1 MFKNHQ
7 KLVTFTCTA
16 AAGVL
21 LLSACGGSTSTGS
34 SGSASAS
41 SSASSSASAGAS
53 ASSGTLKIEGAWVKA
68 SKGGM
73 TGVFG
78 KITNSGD
85 KPVKITSASS
95 TATDTVQL
103 HTTTKG
109 SDGGTKMEQVH
120 EFTIEPGATLELK
133 PGGDHIMLM
142 DMGCSLA
149 AGGATTVTVKTE
161 DGASLEFKPVARDY
175 QGAKEEYKGEGSASA
190 TADASASGH
199 DHSHEGHDHEHGGHD
214 HSHSHDGGH
223 DHSHEG
229 HDHEHGGHDH
239 SHSHDGHDHSHEG
252 HDHEH
257 GGSSASGSA
266 SADEHADHDH
276 GEGSHEHSH
285 GAAGASESPLPECK

>member
-16 AAGVL
+16 AAGML
-21 LLSACGGSTSTGS
+21 LLSACGGSTSTGA

-41 SSASSSASAGAS
+41 SSASSSASASAGASAAGGQGAS

-199 DHSHEGHDHEHGGHD
+199 DHSH
-214 HSHSHDGGH
+214 SHD
-223 DHSHEG
+223 
-229 HDHEHGGHDH
+229 GGHDH

-266 SADEHADHDH
+266 SAGEHADHDH

>member
-16 AAGVL
+16 AAGML
-21 LLSACGGSTSTGS
+21 LLSACGGSTSTGA

-41 SSASSSASAGAS
+41 SSASSSASAGASAAGGGQGAS

-85 KPVKITSASS
+85 KPVKITGASS

-175 QGAKEEYKGEGSASA
+175 QGAKEEYKGQGSASA

-199 DHSHEGHDHEHGGHD
+199 DHSH
-214 HSHSHDGGH
+214 SHD
-223 DHSHEG
+223 
-229 HDHEHGGHDH
+229 GGHDH

-266 SADEHADHDH
+266 SAGEHADHDH

>member
-21 LLSACGGSTSTGS
+21 LLSACGGGSTGTGA

-41 SSASSSASAGAS
+41 SSASSSASAGASAAGGGQGAS

-142 DMGCSLA
+142 DMSCSLA

-175 QGAKEEYKGEGSASA
+175 QGAKEEYKGEGSAPA

-199 DHSHEGHDHEHGGHD
+199 DHSHSHGGHD
-214 HSHSHDGGH
+214 HSHSHG
-223 DHSHEG
+223 
-229 HDHEHGGHDH
+229 
-239 SHSHDGHDHSHEG
+239 GHDHSHEG

>member
-21 LLSACGGSTSTGS
+21 LLSACGGGSTSTGA

-41 SSASSSASAGAS
+41 SSASSSASAGASAAGGGQGAS

-142 DMGCSLA
+142 DMSCSLA

-199 DHSHEGHDHEHGGHD
+199 DHSH
-214 HSHSHDGGH
+214 S
-223 DHSHEG
+223 
-229 HDHEHGGHDH
+229 HGGHDH

>member
-21 LLSACGGSTSTGS
+21 LLSACGGSTSTGA

-41 SSASSSASAGAS
+41 SSASSSTSAGASAAGGGQGAS

-199 DHSHEGHDHEHGGHD
+199 DHSH
-214 HSHSHDGGH
+214 SHD
-223 DHSHEG
+223 
-229 HDHEHGGHDH
+229 GGHDH

>member
-21 LLSACGGSTSTGS
+21 LLSACGGGSTGTGA

-41 SSASSSASAGAS
+41 SSASSSASAGASAAGGGQGAS

-142 DMGCSLA
+142 DMSCSLA

-199 DHSHEGHDHEHGGHD
+199 DHSHEGHDHEHGG
-214 HSHSHDGGH
+214 
-223 DHSHEG
+223 
-229 HDHEHGGHDH
+229 
-239 SHSHDGHDHSHEG
+239 
-252 HDHEH
+252 
-257 GGSSASGSA
+257 SSASGSA

>member
-16 AAGVL
+16 AAGML
-21 LLSACGGSTSTGS
+21 LLSACGGGSTSTGA

-41 SSASSSASAGAS
+41 SSASSSASAGASAAGGGQGAS

-199 DHSHEGHDHEHGGHD
+199 DHSHEGHDHEHGG
-214 HSHSHDGGH
+214 
-223 DHSHEG
+223 
-229 HDHEHGGHDH
+229 
-239 SHSHDGHDHSHEG
+239 
-252 HDHEH
+252 
-257 GGSSASGSA
+257 SSASGSA
-266 SADEHADHDH
+266 SAGEHADHDH

>member
-21 LLSACGGSTSTGS
+21 LLSACGGGSTSTGS

-41 SSASSSASAGAS
+41 SSASSSASAGASAAGGQGAS

-85 KPVKITSASS
+85 KPVKITGASS

-142 DMGCSLA
+142 DMSCSLA

-199 DHSHEGHDHEHGGHD
+199 DHSHSHGGHD
-214 HSHSHDGGH
+214 HSHSH
-223 DHSHEG
+223 
-229 HDHEHGGHDH
+229 GGHDH
-239 SHSHDGHDHSHEG
+239 SHSHGGHDHSHEG

-266 SADEHADHDH
+266 SAGEHADHDH

>member
-21 LLSACGGSTSTGS
+21 LLSACGGGSTGTGA

-41 SSASSSASAGAS
+41 SSASSSASAGASAAGGGQGAS

-142 DMGCSLA
+142 DMSCSLA

-175 QGAKEEYKGEGSASA
+175 QGAKEEYKGEGSAPA
-190 TADASASGH
+190 TADASAS
-199 DHSHEGHDHEHGGHD
+199 
-214 HSHSHDGGH
+214 
-223 DHSHEG
+223 
-229 HDHEHGGHDH
+229 
-239 SHSHDGHDHSHEG
+239 GHDHSHEG

>member
-1 MFKNHQ
+1 MQ
-7 KLVTFTCTA
+7 
-16 AAGVL
+16 
-21 LLSACGGSTSTGS
+21 
-34 SGSASAS
+34 
-41 SSASSSASAGAS
+41 
-53 ASSGTLKIEGAWVKA
+53 
-68 SKGGM
+68 
-73 TGVFG
+73 
-78 KITNSGD
+78 
-85 KPVKITSASS
+85 
-95 TATDTVQL
+95 
-103 HTTTKG
+103 
-109 SDGGTKMEQVH
+109 QVH

-199 DHSHEGHDHEHGGHD
+199 DHSHEGHDHEHGG
-214 HSHSHDGGH
+214 
-223 DHSHEG
+223 
-229 HDHEHGGHDH
+229 
-239 SHSHDGHDHSHEG
+239 
-252 HDHEH
+252 
-257 GGSSASGSA
+257 SSASGSA

>member
-16 AAGVL
+16 AAGML
-21 LLSACGGSTSTGS
+21 LLSACGGSTSTGA

-41 SSASSSASAGAS
+41 SSASSSASASAGASAAGGQGAS

-85 KPVKITSASS
+85 KPVKITGASS

-199 DHSHEGHDHEHGGHD
+199 DHSH
-214 HSHSHDGGH
+214 
-223 DHSHEG
+223 
-229 HDHEHGGHDH
+229 
-239 SHSHDGHDHSHEG
+239 SHDGHDHSHEG

-266 SADEHADHDH
+266 SAGEHADHDH

>member
-16 AAGVL
+16 AAGML
-21 LLSACGGSTSTGS
+21 LLSACGGSTSTGA

-41 SSASSSASAGAS
+41 SSASSSASAGASAAGGGQGAS

-199 DHSHEGHDHEHGGHD
+199 DHSHSHGGHD
-214 HSHSHDGGH
+214 HSHSHDG
-223 DHSHEG
+223 
-229 HDHEHGGHDH
+229 
-239 SHSHDGHDHSHEG
+239 GHDHSHEG

>member
-16 AAGVL
+16 AAGML
-21 LLSACGGSTSTGS
+21 LLSACGGSTGTGA

-41 SSASSSASAGAS
+41 SSASSSASAGASAAGGGQGAS

-142 DMGCSLA
+142 DMSCSLA

-214 HSHSHDGGH
+214 HSHSHG
-223 DHSHEG
+223 
-229 HDHEHGGHDH
+229 
-239 SHSHDGHDHSHEG
+239 GHDHSHEG

>member
-7 KLVTFTCTA
+7 KLATFTCTA
-16 AAGVL
+16 AAGML
-21 LLSACGGSTSTGS
+21 LLSACGGSTSTGA

-41 SSASSSASAGAS
+41 SSASSSASAGASAAGGQGAS

-109 SDGGTKMEQVH
+109 SDGSTKMEQVH
-120 EFTIEPGATLELK
+120 EYTIEPGATLELK

-142 DMGCSLA
+142 DMSCSLA

-199 DHSHEGHDHEHGGHD
+199 DHSHEGHDHEHGG
-214 HSHSHDGGH
+214 
-223 DHSHEG
+223 
-229 HDHEHGGHDH
+229 
-239 SHSHDGHDHSHEG
+239 
-252 HDHEH
+252 
-257 GGSSASGSA
+257 SSASGSA
-266 SADEHADHDH
+266 SAGEHADHDH

>member
-16 AAGVL
+16 AAGML
-21 LLSACGGSTSTGS
+21 LLSACGGSTSTGA

-199 DHSHEGHDHEHGGHD
+199 DHSHEGHDHEHGG
-214 HSHSHDGGH
+214 
-223 DHSHEG
+223 
-229 HDHEHGGHDH
+229 
-239 SHSHDGHDHSHEG
+239 
-252 HDHEH
+252 
-257 GGSSASGSA
+257 SSASGSA
-266 SADEHADHDH
+266 SAGEHADHDH

>member
-21 LLSACGGSTSTGS
+21 LLSACGGGSTGTGA

-41 SSASSSASAGAS
+41 SSASSSASAGASAAGGGQGAS

-142 DMGCSLA
+142 DMSCSLA

-175 QGAKEEYKGEGSASA
+175 QGAKEEYKGEGSAPA

-199 DHSHEGHDHEHGGHD
+199 N
-214 HSHSHDGGH
+214 
-223 DHSHEG
+223 
-229 HDHEHGGHDH
+229 
-239 SHSHDGHDHSHEG
+239 HSHEG

>member
-21 LLSACGGSTSTGS
+21 LLSACGGGSTSTGA

-41 SSASSSASAGAS
+41 SSASSSASAGASAAGGGQGAS

-199 DHSHEGHDHEHGGHD
+199 DHSHEGHDHEHGG
-214 HSHSHDGGH
+214 
-223 DHSHEG
+223 
-229 HDHEHGGHDH
+229 
-239 SHSHDGHDHSHEG
+239 
-252 HDHEH
+252 
-257 GGSSASGSA
+257 SSASGSA
-266 SADEHADHDH
+266 SAGEHADHDH

>member
-16 AAGVL
+16 AAGML
-21 LLSACGGSTSTGS
+21 LLSACGGGSTGTGA

-41 SSASSSASAGAS
+41 SSASSSASAGASAAGGGQGAS

-199 DHSHEGHDHEHGGHD
+199 DHSHSHDGHD
-214 HSHSHDGGH
+214 HSHSHG
-223 DHSHEG
+223 
-229 HDHEHGGHDH
+229 
-239 SHSHDGHDHSHEG
+239 GHDHSHEG

-266 SADEHADHDH
+266 SAGEHADHDH

>member
-41 SSASSSASAGAS
+41 SSASSSASAGASAAGGQGAS

-199 DHSHEGHDHEHGGHD
+199 DHSH
-214 HSHSHDGGH
+214 SHDGGH

-229 HDHEHGGHDH
+229 HDHDHGGHDH

-266 SADEHADHDH
+266 SAGEHADHDH

>member
-16 AAGVL
+16 AAGML
-21 LLSACGGSTSTGS
+21 LLSACGGGSTSTGS

-41 SSASSSASAGAS
+41 SSASSSASAGASAAGGQGAS

-142 DMGCSLA
+142 DMSCSLA

-175 QGAKEEYKGEGSASA
+175 QGAKEEYKGEGSAPA
-190 TADASASGH
+190 TADAPASG
-199 DHSHEGHDHEHGGHD
+199 
-214 HSHSHDGGH
+214 
-223 DHSHEG
+223 
-229 HDHEHGGHDH
+229 
-239 SHSHDGHDHSHEG
+239 HEG

>member
-41 SSASSSASAGAS
+41 SSASSSASAGASAAGGQGAS

-103 HTTTKG
+103 HTTKG

-199 DHSHEGHDHEHGGHD
+199 DHSHEGHDHEHGG
-214 HSHSHDGGH
+214 
-223 DHSHEG
+223 
-229 HDHEHGGHDH
+229 
-239 SHSHDGHDHSHEG
+239 
-252 HDHEH
+252 
-257 GGSSASGSA
+257 SSASGSA
-266 SADEHADHDH
+266 SAGEHADHDH

>member
-16 AAGVL
+16 AAGML
-21 LLSACGGSTSTGS
+21 LLSACGGSTSTGA

-41 SSASSSASAGAS
+41 SSASSSASAGASAAGGQGAS

-103 HTTTKG
+103 HTPPNP
-109 SDGGTKMEQVH
+109 E
-120 EFTIEPGATLELK
+120 GAPKFE
-133 PGGDHIMLM
+133 
-142 DMGCSLA
+142 
-149 AGGATTVTVKTE
+149 TTVTVKTE

-214 HSHSHDGGH
+214 HSH
-223 DHSHEG
+223 
-229 HDHEHGGHDH
+229 
-239 SHSHDGHDHSHEG
+239 EG

-266 SADEHADHDH
+266 SADEHADHEH

>member
-7 KLVTFTCTA
+7 KLITFTCTA
-16 AAGVL
+16 AAGML
-21 LLSACGGSTSTGS
+21 LLSACGGSTSTGA

-41 SSASSSASAGAS
+41 SSASSSASAGASAAGGGQGAS

-142 DMGCSLA
+142 DMSCSLA

-199 DHSHEGHDHEHGGHD
+199 DHSHSHGGHD
-214 HSHSHDGGH
+214 HSHSHDG
-223 DHSHEG
+223 
-229 HDHEHGGHDH
+229 
-239 SHSHDGHDHSHEG
+239 GHDHSHEG

>member
-1 MFKNHQ
+1 MRI
-7 KLVTFTCTA
+7 LDATAVASCCTGYGLSYSRYDR
-16 AAGVL
+16 AGYRPIRCGLSPFILPNSFSVL
-21 LLSACGGSTSTGS
+21 
-34 SGSASAS
+34 SGLPLFFLGFGQ
-41 SSASSSASAGAS
+41 GAS

-142 DMGCSLA
+142 DMSCSLA

-175 QGAKEEYKGEGSASA
+175 QGAKEEYKGEGSAPA
-190 TADASASGH
+190 TADASAS
-199 DHSHEGHDHEHGGHD
+199 
-214 HSHSHDGGH
+214 
-223 DHSHEG
+223 
-229 HDHEHGGHDH
+229 GHDH

>member
-7 KLVTFTCTA
+7 KLVTFACTA
-16 AAGVL
+16 AAGML
-21 LLSACGGSTSTGS
+21 LLSACGGSTSTGA

-41 SSASSSASAGAS
+41 SSASSSASAGASAAGGQGAS

-199 DHSHEGHDHEHGGHD
+199 DHSH
-214 HSHSHDGGH
+214 SHDGGH

-229 HDHEHGGHDH
+229 HDHDHGGHDH

>member
-16 AAGVL
+16 AAGML
-21 LLSACGGSTSTGS
+21 LLSACGGSTSTGA

-41 SSASSSASAGAS
+41 SSASSSASAGASAAGGQGAS

-142 DMGCSLA
+142 DMSCSLA

-199 DHSHEGHDHEHGGHD
+199 DHSH
-214 HSHSHDGGH
+214 SHGGH

-239 SHSHDGHDHSHEG
+239 SHSHDGGHDHSHKG

>member
-21 LLSACGGSTSTGS
+21 LLSACGGGSTGTGA

-142 DMGCSLA
+142 DMSCSLA

-175 QGAKEEYKGEGSASA
+175 QGAKEEYKGEGSAPA

-199 DHSHEGHDHEHGGHD
+199 DHSHEGHDHEHGGPQPPGRPQPMSTLTMTTAKD
-214 HSHSHDGGH
+214 PTSTRTVRQGLRI
-223 DHSHEG
+223 
-229 HDHEHGGHDH
+229 
-239 SHSHDGHDHSHEG
+239 
-252 HDHEH
+252 
-257 GGSSASGSA
+257 
-266 SADEHADHDH
+266 
-276 GEGSHEHSH
+276 
-285 GAAGASESPLPECK
+285 AAARVQVAAAPR

>member
-16 AAGVL
+16 AAGML
-21 LLSACGGSTSTGS
+21 LLSACGGSTSTGA

-41 SSASSSASAGAS
+41 SSASSSASAGASAAGGQGAS

-78 KITNSGD
+78 KITNRGD

-199 DHSHEGHDHEHGGHD
+199 DHSH
-214 HSHSHDGGH
+214 SHDGGH

-229 HDHEHGGHDH
+229 HDHDHGGHDH

>member
-21 LLSACGGSTSTGS
+21 LLSACGGGSTSTGS

-41 SSASSSASAGAS
+41 SSSASSSASAGASAAGGQGAS

-85 KPVKITSASS
+85 KPVKITGASS

-142 DMGCSLA
+142 DMSCSLA

-199 DHSHEGHDHEHGGHD
+199 DHSH
-214 HSHSHDGGH
+214 SHGGH

-229 HDHEHGGHDH
+229 HDHEHG
-239 SHSHDGHDHSHEG
+239 GHDHSHEG

>member
-21 LLSACGGSTSTGS
+21 LLSACGGGSTGTGA

-41 SSASSSASAGAS
+41 SSASSSASAGASAAGGQGAS

-85 KPVKITSASS
+85 KPVKITGASS

-109 SDGGTKMEQVH
+109 SDGSTKMEQVH
-120 EFTIEPGATLELK
+120 EYTIEPGATLELK

-199 DHSHEGHDHEHGGHD
+199 DHSH
-214 HSHSHDGGH
+214 SHDG
-223 DHSHEG
+223 
-229 HDHEHGGHDH
+229 
-239 SHSHDGHDHSHEG
+239 GHDHSHEG

>member
-16 AAGVL
+16 AAGML
-21 LLSACGGSTSTGS
+21 LLSACGGSTSTGA

-41 SSASSSASAGAS
+41 SSASSSASASAGASAAGGQGAS

-199 DHSHEGHDHEHGGHD
+199 DHSHSHGGHD
-214 HSHSHDGGH
+214 HSHSHG
-223 DHSHEG
+223 
-229 HDHEHGGHDH
+229 
-239 SHSHDGHDHSHEG
+239 GHDHSHEG

-266 SADEHADHDH
+266 SAGEHADHDH

>member
-21 LLSACGGSTSTGS
+21 LLSACGGGSTGTGA

-41 SSASSSASAGAS
+41 SSASSSASAGASAAGGGQGAS

-199 DHSHEGHDHEHGGHD
+199 DHSHEGHDHEHGG
-214 HSHSHDGGH
+214 
-223 DHSHEG
+223 
-229 HDHEHGGHDH
+229 
-239 SHSHDGHDHSHEG
+239 
-252 HDHEH
+252 
-257 GGSSASGSA
+257 SSASGSA

>member
-16 AAGVL
+16 AAGML

-41 SSASSSASAGAS
+41 SSASSSASAGASAAGGQGAS

-199 DHSHEGHDHEHGGHD
+199 DHSHEGHDHEHGG
-214 HSHSHDGGH
+214 
-223 DHSHEG
+223 
-229 HDHEHGGHDH
+229 
-239 SHSHDGHDHSHEG
+239 
-252 HDHEH
+252 
-257 GGSSASGSA
+257 SSASGSA

>member
-16 AAGVL
+16 AAGML
-21 LLSACGGSTSTGS
+21 LLSACGGSTSTGA

-41 SSASSSASAGAS
+41 SSASSSASAGASAAGGQGAS

-199 DHSHEGHDHEHGGHD
+199 DHSH
-214 HSHSHDGGH
+214 SHDGGH

-229 HDHEHGGHDH
+229 HDHDHGGHDH

>member
-16 AAGVL
+16 AAGML
-21 LLSACGGSTSTGS
+21 LLSACGGSTSTGA
-34 SGSASAS
+34 SGSASG
-41 SSASSSASAGAS
+41 ASAAGGQGAS

-199 DHSHEGHDHEHGGHD
+199 DHSHEGHDHEHGG
-214 HSHSHDGGH
+214 
-223 DHSHEG
+223 
-229 HDHEHGGHDH
+229 
-239 SHSHDGHDHSHEG
+239 
-252 HDHEH
+252 
-257 GGSSASGSA
+257 SSASGSA

>member
-85 KPVKITSASS
+85 KPVKITGASS

-199 DHSHEGHDHEHGGHD
+199 DHSHEGHDHEHGG
-214 HSHSHDGGH
+214 
-223 DHSHEG
+223 
-229 HDHEHGGHDH
+229 
-239 SHSHDGHDHSHEG
+239 
-252 HDHEH
+252 
-257 GGSSASGSA
+257 SSASGSA
-266 SADEHADHDH
+266 SAGEHADHDH

>member
-16 AAGVL
+16 AAGML
-21 LLSACGGSTSTGS
+21 LLSACGGSTSTGA

-41 SSASSSASAGAS
+41 SSASSSASASAGASAAGGQGAS

-142 DMGCSLA
+142 DMSCSLA

-199 DHSHEGHDHEHGGHD
+199 DHSHSHDGGHD
-214 HSHSHDGGH
+214 HSHSHDG
-223 DHSHEG
+223 
-229 HDHEHGGHDH
+229 
-239 SHSHDGHDHSHEG
+239 GHDHSHEG

>member
-16 AAGVL
+16 AAGML
-21 LLSACGGSTSTGS
+21 LLSACGGSTSTGA

-41 SSASSSASAGAS
+41 SSASSSASAGASAAGGGQGAS

-199 DHSHEGHDHEHGGHD
+199 DHSH
-214 HSHSHDGGH
+214 SHD
-223 DHSHEG
+223 
-229 HDHEHGGHDH
+229 GGHDH

>member
-1 MFKNHQ
+1 M
-7 KLVTFTCTA
+7 
-16 AAGVL
+16 
-21 LLSACGGSTSTGS
+21 
-34 SGSASAS
+34 
-41 SSASSSASAGAS
+41 
-53 ASSGTLKIEGAWVKA
+53 KA
-68 SKGGM
+68 SKGSM

-199 DHSHEGHDHEHGGHD
+199 DHSHEGHDHEHGG
-214 HSHSHDGGH
+214 
-223 DHSHEG
+223 
-229 HDHEHGGHDH
+229 
-239 SHSHDGHDHSHEG
+239 
-252 HDHEH
+252 
-257 GGSSASGSA
+257 SSASGSA

>member
-21 LLSACGGSTSTGS
+21 LLSACGGGSTSTGS

-41 SSASSSASAGAS
+41 SSASSSASAGASAAGGQGAS

-85 KPVKITSASS
+85 KPVKITGASS

-142 DMGCSLA
+142 DMSCSLA

-199 DHSHEGHDHEHGGHD
+199 DHSH
-214 HSHSHDGGH
+214 SHDG
-223 DHSHEG
+223 
-229 HDHEHGGHDH
+229 
-239 SHSHDGHDHSHEG
+239 GHDHSHEG

-266 SADEHADHDH
+266 SADEHADHNH